1 MKTKF
6 HASIFLL
13 STVVMVCLVGPIIS
27 GYSGFEQNLSL
38 QHLVPS
44 WLHWFGTDSL
54 GRDIFTR
61 VCLGGRNSL
70 LIAFACTCI
79 TTIIGCLYGG
89 VSAHYEKLDRFLMS
103 VLDIFA
109 SIPSIL
115 VVIIIPIWFDSKNIL
130 VVILAICITGWCK
143 MARLTRNLL
152 KPIRM
157 AEYIFVAK
165 SFKKSPLYIVTR
177 HMIPNIFPTILSRM
191 ILSIPEFIFYE
202 SFLSYLGIGVQP
214 PDTSWGSLISNA
226 QSNFMFHPYQLLFS
240 SLFLILIMLSITWMG
255 ECIGTKFAD
264 KEYIEDDFSKNH
276 LLIQMNPSSENLLQ
290 VQNLSVHYSNSLD
303 ESVKN
308 VSFEICP
315 GEIVGLVGDSGCGK
329 TTIARTLS
337 GIITLFSG
345 HVSKFSTIRF
355 DDEIIDFTSEE
366 SITSFCK
373 TGEVSIIYQDAHS
386 HLDPTMRVG
395 EQIAECISLKENLSD
410 AEMKQRIFDLM
421 TDVGLGIHCKKIL
434 SMYPYQLSGGIAQ
447 RIIIAMAIATRPRLL
462 ICDEPT
468 ASLDAILKRQV
479 VRLIKKLAQERQTA
493 VLFITHDIELVK
505 EIASRIM
512 VMANGV
518 LEDMITVENLL
529 TSENKYTRQLLNAI
543 PSASCLK
550 KDFHTENTVLR
561 LQHIDYFYPGSD
573 NKILNNISLKLK
585 QGETFGIL
593 GESGSGKTTLARIIA
608 GHMTATSGVLSYSE
622 ATRNPQYIFQN
633 AFSAFDPLI
642 QIGDSILEGVSE
654 SDLSYRQAI
663 LDALLENVDLAPELG
678 GRLPSELSIGQCQR
692 AAIARALAV
701 NPSFVI
707 CDEPTSA
714 LDTINQKHV
723 LDLLYKLIHEEQITC
738 IFISHDVDVVH
749 FMADRIAV
757 MYKGHFVE
765 IASAD
770 ELFCNPCHPY
780 TKMLLSDYVYFDYNN
795 GEIEDSIDNR
805 GCPYYNICQEKS
817 SKCATMH
824 PTLKQLGQQSVDERH
839 HYVACL
845 LFTD

>member
-6 HASIFLL
+6 YTSTILL
-13 STVVMVCLVGPIIS
+13 ATVIMICISGPIIS
-27 GYSGFEQNLSL
+27 GYSGFEQNLSI
-38 QHLVPS
+38 QHQAPNL
-44 WLHWFGTDSL
+44 LHWFGTDSL

-79 TTIIGCLYGG
+79 TTIIGCIYGG
-89 VSAHYEKLDRFLMS
+89 ISAHYEKLDRLLMS
-103 VLDIFA
+103 ILDIFA

-157 AEYIFVAK
+157 ADYIFVAK
-165 SFKKSPLYIVTR
+165 SFKKSSLYIVIR
-177 HMIPNIFPTILSRM
+177 HMIPNVFPTILSRM

-240 SLFLILIMLSITWMG
+240 SLFLVLIMLSVTWIG
-255 ECIGTKFAD
+255 ECIGTKSNGKGYVEEGCSEKNPLTSVD
-264 KEYIEDDFSKNH
+264 LSPEY
-276 LLIQMNPSSENLLQ
+276 LLQ

-315 GEIVGLVGDSGCGK
+315 GEIVGLVGESGCGK

-345 HVSKFSTIRF
+345 NISKLSTIRF
-355 DDEIIDFTSEE
+355 GEKIIDFTSEE
-366 SITSFCK
+366 SVSSFCK
-373 TGEVSIIYQDAHS
+373 AGEVSIIYQDAHS

-395 EQIAECISLKENLSD
+395 DQIAECISLKEILSD
-410 AEMKQRIFDLM
+410 AEMKQRICNLM
-421 TDVGLGIHCKKIL
+421 TEVGLGTHCKKIL

-479 VRLIKKLAQERQTA
+479 VRLIKKLAQEHKTA

-512 VMANGV
+512 VMANGA
-518 LEDMITVENLL
+518 LEDIITIDNLL
-529 TSENKYTRQLLNAI
+529 NSQNRYTRQLLNAS
-543 PSASCLK
+543 PSASCSK
-550 KDFHTENTVLR
+550 KDFHTEDTVLR

-573 NKILNNISLKLK
+573 NKVLNNISLKLK
-585 QGETFGIL
+585 RGETFGIL

-622 ATRNPQYIFQN
+622 STRSPQYIFQN

-642 QIGDSILEGVSE
+642 QIGDSIVEGVSD
-654 SDLSYRQAI
+654 SALAYRQPI
-663 LDALLENVDLAPELG
+663 LEKLLENVDLTPELG

-692 AAIARALAV
+692 AAIARALAI

-738 IFISHDVDVVH
+738 IFISHDVNVVH

-770 ELFCNPCHPY
+770 ELFRNPCHPY
-780 TKMLLSDYVYFDYNN
+780 TKMLLSDYAYFDYND
-795 GEIEDSIDNR
+795 GVLEDSIDNR

-817 SKCATMH
+817 SKCATIQ
-824 PTLKQLGQQSVDERH
+824 PTLKQLGQNNVDERH

-845 LFTD
+845 LFTN